1 MRRALRSL
9 FAVAVPPFVVATTAA
24 QDFGAGREV
33 AFGLVRTATGTPW
46 GGARVVLVGRV
57 HPDWGDVGPVDRV
70 EVDADEQG
78 RFRAGV
84 LPELGYAAWAYEQL
98 EGGARQR
105 VSDAIGGVVPR
116 RPVFLTGSRFLQAR
130 RHLRLDLGE
139 GVDVPLRVEV
149 ESAAPVGYL
158 QELAVAADGTF
169 PMPVLAPGP
178 FEVRVYDRN
187 GVQLVEHVERGWE
200 SWLAREFVVAVPSR
214 KPTRVSVR
222 DAETGGGAGGAR
234 ICVAQ
239 RGELV
244 PIGEVDADGCAT
256 LALPATGSFVVLAD
270 GYAPS
275 PLDPGE
281 ESPAPGGAPWPTL
294 REDFVAERH
303 ARIGR
308 GSRLEGRFVV
318 GDGVPLVDA
327 WLRTDEHGLYFHDER
342 TRSLSHFVRVSRLD
356 AGGRFLRAPV
366 LLEFAPEMSLVL
378 GAGAIAQLPAG
389 WRSGLVPVVPSPL
402 AQQRIREGTDLDVG
416 QIDLLEALPIRF
428 RVRSSGGVPV
438 LDAIVEVVPIP
449 PSFGK
454 LAEGPKASVDRRGE
468 VLFLLPR
475 GREYLLL
482 VLQRGG
488 IVDARVVSTVAG
500 PALAEPF
507 GVDIRIPEPTTVVGR
522 VVDGDGKP
530 TDRGRVRW
538 SWQGAG
544 AAAEPE
550 VREPGAAP
558 VGLASVL
565 PEAIASS
572 LARRFL
578 PETVPLEEDGQF
590 RFEVPGIRGVVVVS
604 AGRDR
609 VEVPVSPGVPVE
621 PLLLRIER

>member
-1 MRRALRSL
+1 MTRALRSL
-9 FAVAVPPFVVATTAA
+9 LAAAVPLSVAATTAA

-46 GGARVVLVGRV
+46 GGARVVLVGRA
-57 HPDWGDVGPVDRV
+57 HPDWDGVGPVDRV
-70 EVDADEQG
+70 EVVADEQG

-98 EGGARQR
+98 DGGARQR
-105 VSDAIGGVVPR
+105 VSDAVGGVVPR
-116 RPVFLTGSRFLQAR
+116 RPVFLTGSRFLQVR
-130 RHLRLDLGE
+130 RHLRLDPGE
-139 GVDVPLRVEV
+139 GVDAPLRVEV
-149 ESAAPVGYL
+149 RSAAPVGYL
-158 QELAVAADGTF
+158 QELAAADDGTF

-178 FEVRVYDRN
+178 FTVHVFDRAGVR
-187 GVQLVEHVERGWE
+187 LAEHVERGWE
-200 SWLAREFVVAVPSR
+200 SWAAREFVVAVPPR
-214 KPTRVSVR
+214 TPTRVSVR
-222 DAETGGGAGGAR
+222 DAVTGGGVGGAR
-234 ICVAQ
+234 ICAEQ

-256 LALPATGSFVVLAD
+256 LALPANPSLVVLAD

-275 PLDPGE
+275 PLNSGE
-281 ESPAPGGAPWPTL
+281 EPPAPGGAPWPTL
-294 REDFVAERH
+294 REGFVAERH
-303 ARIGR
+303 ARIGS

-318 GDGVPLVDA
+318 GDGTPLVDA

-356 AGGRFLRAPV
+356 PSGRFLRAPV
-366 LLEFAPEMSLVL
+366 LLEFAPDMSLVL

-389 WRSGLVPVVPSPL
+389 WRSGLVPVVPSPVER
-402 AQQRIREGTDLDVG
+402 QRPREGTDLDVG
-416 QIDLLEALPIRF
+416 QVDLLDALPVRF
-428 RVRSSGGVPV
+428 RIRSSEGVPM
-438 LDAIVEVVPIP
+438 LDAAVEVVPLP
-449 PSFGK
+449 PSFAK
-454 LAEGPKASVDRRGE
+454 LAAGPKASVDRRGE
-468 VLFLLPR
+468 ALFLLPR

-488 IVDARVVSTVAG
+488 VVDARVVSTFSG

-507 GVDIRIPEPTTVVGR
+507 GVDVRIPEPATVVGQ
-522 VVDGDGKP
+522 VVDEDGKP

-550 VREPGAAP
+550 VGERGASP
-558 VGLASVL
+558 VGIATVL
-565 PEAIASS
+565 PGAIASS

-578 PETVPLEEDGQF
+578 PETVPLEEDGRF

-621 PLLLRIER
+621 PLRLRIER